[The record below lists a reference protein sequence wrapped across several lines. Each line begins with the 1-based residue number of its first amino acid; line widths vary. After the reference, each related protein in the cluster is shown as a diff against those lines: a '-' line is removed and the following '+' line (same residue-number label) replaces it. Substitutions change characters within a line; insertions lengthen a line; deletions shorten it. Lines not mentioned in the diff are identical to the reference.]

1 MKKTLIALFIESF
14 NKNRLNN
21 SDYISN
27 YISNYIEKFLLKP
40 REDFDLFW

>member
-21 SDYISN
+21 SDYM
-27 YISNYIEKFLLKP
+27 SNYIEKFLVKY